1 MFLQMQVSNG
11 FILFSKLNLKSR
23 NLLVQL
29 QIPNNYLGPDRER
42 VPRVVTFEAK

>member
-11 FILFSKLNLKSR
+11 FILFSKLKSR

-29 QIPNNYLGPDRER
+29 QIPNNSLGPDRER